1 MADTF
6 QESLRSIVMGPE
18 TSPITH
24 NPSLAQSGL
33 GMVLWGVGLIGSLK
47 AAYPMKSY
55 EDATASSR
63 GMVASLTDAFNK
75 DADAIESGLTT
86 GLDAN
91 FANVKGQIATS
102 MSARGLTDPGQ
113 QAGSQAQYGA
123 SLSGAYA
130 AAADALAKAKVNAT
144 NALASTKSS
153 YFQNMASKQFAS
165 LVNQARVKA
174 GIYGALTGAATA
186 GVASLPDILR
196 KGAPQSTSSG
206 DNKSYESEDETT
218 APQTADTQY
227 GTPTGPQDESKV

>member
-1 MADTF
+1 
-6 QESLRSIVMGPE
+6 
-18 TSPITH
+18 
-24 NPSLAQSGL
+24 
-33 GMVLWGVGLIGSLK
+33 
-47 AAYPMKSY
+47 MKSY

-75 DADAIESGLTT
+75 DADAIGSGLTT

-153 YFQNMASKQFAS
+153 YFQNMASKQFES

-196 KGAPQSTSSG
+196 KGAPQSTLSG
-206 DNKSYESEDETT
+206 DNKSYESEDEIP

-227 GTPTGPQDESKV
+227 GTPAGPQDESKV